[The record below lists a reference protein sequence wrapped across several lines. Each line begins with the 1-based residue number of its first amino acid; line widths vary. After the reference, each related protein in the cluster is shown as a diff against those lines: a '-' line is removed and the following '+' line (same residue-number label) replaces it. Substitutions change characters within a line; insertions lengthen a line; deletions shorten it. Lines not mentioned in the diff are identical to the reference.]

1 MRSVFA
7 KIFCTAAVSLSV
19 LSFSTSV
26 LAADVKMVGV
36 VEKIQLAPDGKSA
49 KATLKDNKSGN
60 SVVLSIGDDETL
72 DKFKDKRIQ
81 IGDEIRARYDDA
93 GGNNQS
99 KSFRKTA
106 GC

>member
-1 MRSVFA
+1 MRSMLIKVLGVT
-7 KIFCTAAVSLSV
+7 IFTFSAVT
-19 LSFSTSV
+19 FSPAV

-49 KATLKDNKSGN
+49 KATLKDNKSGS
-60 SVVLSIGDDETL
+60 SVILSISDDETL

-81 IGDEIRARYDDA
+81 VGDEIRARFDDA

>member
-1 MRSVFA
+1 MRSTLLNALCATVLAFSA
-7 KIFCTAAVSLSV
+7 ATA
-19 LSFSTSV
+19 

-36 VEKIQLAPDGKSA
+36 VEKIQLASDGKSA

-60 SVVLSIGDDETL
+60 SVVLSISDDETL
-72 DKFKDKRIQ
+72 EKFKDKRIQ
-81 IGDEIRARYDDA
+81 VGDEIRARFDDA

>member
-81 IGDEIRARYDDA
+81 VGDEIRARYDDA